1 MRTLVLFA
9 ALSASLALAQ
19 PPRDLYPWWDM
30 PVSKEIGLTDDQRAK
45 VDKVVREYR
54 NKLIDLRAVLEKAEA
69 DLADAFNEENFD
81 LKRASEAADR
91 VAKGRADLSA
101 AMAQMSVRLR
111 GVLTVQQWRELQR
124 RRPHQPQP
132 HVGPVKPPQGVHPG
146 RPGPHPGM
154 QPGQPGQ
161 PGPRGPRRQQPAP
174 PQPPPQPPPP
184 PGPQG
189 PGEAHP
195 EQ

>member
-1 MRTLVLFA
+1 MKTLFVFA
-9 ALSASLALAQ
+9 ALSAALALAQ

-45 VDKVVREYR
+45 VEKVVREYR
-54 NKLIDLRAVLEKAEA
+54 NKLIDLRAALEKAEA

-101 AMAQMSVRLR
+101 AMSQMSVRLR
-111 GVLTVQQWRELQR
+111 SVLTVQQWRELQR
-124 RRPHQPQP
+124 RRPQQPQP
-132 HVGPVKPPQGVHPG
+132 HVGPVKPPQGV
-146 RPGPHPGM
+146 RPGPGGPGPRPGM

-174 PQPPPQPPPP
+174 PQPQPQPQ

-189 PGEAHP
+189 PGEASP